1 MTKISV
7 IIPTYNRSKTLGRA
21 IDSVLKQTYTDW
33 ELIIVDDASTDNT
46 EEFVKKY
53 TNENIRYYKNYQNR
67 QKSYTRNFGVSKA
80 RGEYVAFL
88 DSDDEWLPQ
97 KLEKQLISLN
107 KDEFIGCF
115 TGAYKIQGE
124 RKTSR
129 RPSIKESLLLDILKN
144 RISISMGSTCLVR
157 KDIFEKSGGFREDM
171 TVNEDIELAVRLCF
185 SNNLIVISEP
195 LINIYD
201 IDKPRDARR
210 ILEAKEK
217 LLSYTE
223 NIIKQLDQKDQ
234 KITYARQYLS
244 VARAYATEGNLKD
257 TIKFLKKSLS
267 YEFLFSERI
276 SILPTETYIILPI
289 LLIRHIIYKD

>member
-21 IDSVLKQTYTDW
+21 IESVLKQTYTDW
-33 ELIIVDDASTDNT
+33 ELIIADDASTDNT

-53 TNENIRYYKNYQNR
+53 TNENVRYYKIDQNK

-80 RGEYVAFL
+80 KGEYVAFL
-88 DSDDEWLPQ
+88 DSDDEWLSE
-97 KLEKQLISLN
+97 KLEKQLFSLN

-124 RKTSR
+124 KQIPR

-144 RISISMGSTCLVR
+144 RISISMGSTCLIR

-185 SNNLIVISEP
+185 SNNLVIISEP

-201 IDKPRDARR
+201 IDKPRDASR

-217 LLSYTE
+217 LLNYTE

-234 KITYARQYLS
+234 RIIYARQYLS
-244 VARAYATEGNLKD
+244 VARAYASEGNLRE

-267 YEFLFSERI
+267 YKLLFSERI
-276 SILPTETYIILPI
+276 PVLPAETYPI
-289 LLIRHIIYKD
+289 LIVLLAKSLFKK